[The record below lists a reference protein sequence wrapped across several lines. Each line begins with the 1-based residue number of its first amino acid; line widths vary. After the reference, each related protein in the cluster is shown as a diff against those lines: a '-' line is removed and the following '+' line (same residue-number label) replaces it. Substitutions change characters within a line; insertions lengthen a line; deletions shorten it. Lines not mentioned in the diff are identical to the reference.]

1 MWQYDTKCQIFP
13 ILNTCNSHPK
23 VNTTKLELPLHP
35 CRYMH
40 NSLSNP
46 ASKTNQW
53 RRFLHGGKGINK
65 CLINKHLAQTYTLLL
80 GSWTWSCFWSTYL
93 ASCCLITRVI
103 YKVTFMLFKLYL
115 YTRWWKEDLI
125 SGKFHL
131 VYKVLIVILF
141 LCTFRCE
148 TEGGIHHPSARRRWP
163 DDCGNADEKHCQSS
177 QECPPVSPTEDPHGC
192 CVLIGSRPHPSNSDT
207 FHRRAHSPPSQ
218 HYRYY
223 LFIFF
228 TWSNLPCSPCTWTGK
243 MIALW
248 ISFCWCR

>member
-1 MWQYDTKCQIFP
+1 MFDKQTFGTDLYFASWK
-13 ILNTCNSHPK
+13 LN
-23 VNTTKLELPLHP
+23 VIMFLEHI
-35 CRYMH
+35 H
-40 NSLSNP
+40 
-46 ASKTNQW
+46 
-53 RRFLHGGKGINK
+53 
-65 CLINKHLAQTYTLLL
+65 
-80 GSWTWSCFWSTYL
+80 L

-163 DDCGNADEKHCQSS
+163 DDCGDADEKHCQSS

>member
-1 MWQYDTKCQIFP
+1 MTQNVRFFP
-13 ILNTCNSHPK
+13 YWTLAIHIQ
-23 VNTTKLELPLHP
+23 KLIQPSWSFLYIHADP

-163 DDCGNADEKHCQSS
+163 DDCGDADEKHCQSS